1 MQETAMQETA
11 MPRRFPR
18 KARHK
23 SGRAHAP
30 PTSNR
35 KQTKEHTKARTS

>member
-1 MQETAMQETA
+1 MQETA